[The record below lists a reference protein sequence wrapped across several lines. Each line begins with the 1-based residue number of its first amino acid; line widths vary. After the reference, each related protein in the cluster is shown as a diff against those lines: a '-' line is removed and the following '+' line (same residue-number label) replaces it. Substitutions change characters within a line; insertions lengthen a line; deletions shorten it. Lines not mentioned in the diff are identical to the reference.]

1 MAVALNDKMEFHH
14 VVQVHADGSVTD
26 GPAGLYAPEVYVELD
41 ADGQMVSLNPND
53 IQIDKGWTLLNG
65 YSGQDRYRGPIMHD
79 SEYIGGGME
88 RDILAEPGIYVA
100 VTVIGLR
107 PRGEQRDDDLVGWA
121 VARRR
126 D

>member
-1 MAVALNDKMEFHH
+1 MSVALNDKMEFHH

-53 IQIDKGWTLLNG
+53 IQIDKGWTLLNN
-65 YSGQDRYRGPIMHD
+65 YSGQQGYPGPIMHD

-107 PRGEQRDDDLVGWA
+107 PDGEQRDDDLVGWA